1 MEAVIYARNPTPY
14 YGPILNEEEVVA
26 FLARRG
32 VFILEKGSLSMAVR
46 INLFRQADVII
57 GPHGEGLTDV
67 VFCKPGALLWELMP
81 HHMHNSSY
89 NHLAQAAELD
99 YWGDQFGVIGQDVSS
114 GWSVDLDILSERMRA
129 VSRRLAVQVARP
141 KSDLSL
147 SPIGPMSRRL
157 KPLDDLML
165 EFESL
170 GDNCEFGLVQRS
182 VGAEPL
188 GLLRFA
194 GFYLPVEIRLEKLVD
209 ALEADFIGLGS
220 LDTVSVE
227 AAGETREFMVTEG
240 AYNLMYHSFM
250 HEGEIEPEILR
261 QREATRLTFLR
272 RKLLEDLKNGEKVW
286 VWKSNIKLTLDQ
298 IERLVAVLR
307 RHGQNILLWVVE
319 ADDAHRPGS
328 VERISDNL
336 LKGYVER
343 FAPYHNA
350 PDISPQSWLEVCQA
364 AYDLCNPSTVDEL
377 DEARASET
385 PLTAMEYLARPTP
398 VVTPEAPAT
407 TSWPGVISWLRN
419 LLRWR

>member
-1 MEAVIYARNPTPY
+1 MR
-14 YGPILNEEEVVA
+14 
-26 FLARRG
+26 
-32 VFILEKGSLSMAVR
+32 LS
-46 INLFRQADVII
+46 
-57 GPHGEGLTDV
+57 
-67 VFCKPGALLWELMP
+67 
-81 HHMHNSSY
+81 
-89 NHLAQAAELD
+89 
-99 YWGDQFGVIGQDVSS
+99 
-114 GWSVDLDILSERMRA
+114 
-129 VSRRLAVQVARP
+129 
-141 KSDLSL
+141 
-147 SPIGPMSRRL
+147 
-157 KPLDDLML
+157 
-165 EFESL
+165 
-170 GDNCEFGLVQRS
+170 QR
-182 VGAEPL
+182 
-188 GLLRFA
+188 
-194 GFYLPVEIRLEKLVD
+194 
-209 ALEADFIGLGS
+209 
-220 LDTVSVE
+220 
-227 AAGETREFMVTEG
+227 
-240 AYNLMYHSFM
+240 
-250 HEGEIEPEILR
+250 ILR

-407 TSWPGVISWLRN
+407 TSRPGVISWLRN